1 MMTMTNAMS
10 WYAIYTNYKGEATLN
25 RTILTLNK
33 QFNLGYETF
42 LPTFLTA
49 DDGPQR
55 AKNQVPLFE
64 RYLFVKHDERGF
76 CRLKNLKGFSSYVC
90 TGSLPAVIPEDQMKT
105 IKHVAMQKAAAQC
118 SPVDYKKGNQV
129 VIKTGKFAGY
139 VGTLLDNMENKD
151 LIVEIKSLSL
161 FVRLSLP
168 VSDVDA
174 KEGVCPCT

>member
-1 MMTMTNAMS
+1 MTMTNAMC

-33 QFNLGYETF
+33 QYNLGYETF
-42 LPTFLTA
+42 LPIFLA
-49 DDGPQR
+49 ANDGAQR
-55 AKNQVPLFE
+55 PKIQVPLFE

-105 IKHVAMQKAAAQC
+105 IKHIAMQKAAAQC
-118 SPVDYKKGNQV
+118 RSVDYKKGNQV
-129 VIKTGKFAGY
+129 VIQTGKFAGY
-139 VGTLLDNMENKD
+139 VGTLLDDMKNRD
-151 LIVEIKSLSL
+151 LVVEIKSLSL

-168 VSDVDA
+168 VSDVVA
-174 KEGVCPCT
+174 KVGV